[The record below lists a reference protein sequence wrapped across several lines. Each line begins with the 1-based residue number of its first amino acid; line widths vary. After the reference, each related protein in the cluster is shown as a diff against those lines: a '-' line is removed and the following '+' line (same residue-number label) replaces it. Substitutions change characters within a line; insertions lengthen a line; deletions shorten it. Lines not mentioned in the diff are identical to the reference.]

1 MGCQRIKEEKVVL
14 DGGRKIRASLCA
26 TLASADRPTPN
37 MPILGQHV
45 ARLWLETQYHVLIV
59 VVQVLFIA
67 AQSCSSS
74 QAKST
79 YRRGVTG

>member
-1 MGCQRIKEEKVVL
+1 MGCQKIKEEKVVL

-26 TLASADRPTPN
+26 TLASADCPTPN

-45 ARLWLETQYHVLIV
+45 AGLWLEAQYHVLIV

-79 YRRGVTG
+79 YRKSVTG